1 MNDIKHEAMNAQ
13 LGAEV
18 GNAPAAKR
26 KRMLL
31 GLAGVLAF
39 SAVGYGVYLLVFAG
53 RSVSTDNAYTNVE
66 VAEITPQIS
75 GPVKQVNVV
84 DTTAVHAGDV
94 LVVLDDTDARI
105 AVAHAEA
112 DLARAKR
119 QVRQVMANDVN
130 LGGQE
135 DLRTA
140 EIRAADADLART
152 TAVFDKAT
160 IDDKRRQNLVDG
172 GAVSQ
177 QELTDAK
184 AQLREAAAAVQQA
197 QARVTVA
204 HAAHSAASGARQAN
218 NALIVDTTVDTN
230 PEVLAAAARLEQAKV
245 DLSRTIIRA
254 PADGIVTERA
264 VDVGQQV
271 QPGKRLMSVVPID
284 RIYVDANFKEGQ
296 LRNVRPGQAVSVTS
310 DLYGDDV
317 VYTGYVEGFAGGTGS
332 AFSAIPAQNAT
343 GNWIKVVQRLP
354 VRIRLDPKQLSQ
366 HALRVGLSMNVTVDL
381 TSSATKLP
389 REG

>member
-1 MNDIKHEAMNAQ
+1 MNTQ
-13 LGAEV
+13 PSAET
-18 GNAPAAKR
+18 GKASMAKR
-26 KRMLL
+26 KRLLL
-31 GLAGVLAF
+31 GLGGILALGALGF
-39 SAVGYGVYLLVFAG
+39 GTYVLVFSG
-53 RSVSTDNAYTNVE
+53 RSVSTDNAYTDVE
-66 VAEITPQIS
+66 VAEITPQIN
-75 GPVKQVNVV
+75 GPVKQVDVV
-84 DTTAVHAGDV
+84 DTMAVHTGEV
-94 LVVLDDTDARI
+94 RVVLDDTDARI
-105 AVAHAEA
+105 AVAQAQA

-119 QVRQVMANDVN
+119 QVRQVMANDLN

-135 DLRTA
+135 DLRGA
-140 EIRAADADLART
+140 EIRAADADLAKAKAT
-152 TAVFDKAT
+152 FEKAT
-160 IDDKRRQNLVDG
+160 IDDKRRQNLADG

-177 QELTDAK
+177 QELTDAQ
-184 AQLREAAAAVQQA
+184 AELRVAAAAVQEA

-218 NALIVDTTVDTN
+218 NALIVDSTVDTN

-245 DLSRTIIRA
+245 NLARTIIRA
-254 PADGIVTERA
+254 PTDGIVTERA

-284 RIYVDANFKEGQ
+284 RIYVDANFKESQ
-296 LRNVRPGQAVSVTS
+296 LRKVRPGQAVSVTS

-317 VYTGYVEGFAGGTGS
+317 LYTGIVEGFAGGTGS

-354 VRIRLDPKQLSQ
+354 VRIRLDPKQLAK

-381 TSSATKLP
+381 TSLRTDKSS
-389 REG
+389 RED